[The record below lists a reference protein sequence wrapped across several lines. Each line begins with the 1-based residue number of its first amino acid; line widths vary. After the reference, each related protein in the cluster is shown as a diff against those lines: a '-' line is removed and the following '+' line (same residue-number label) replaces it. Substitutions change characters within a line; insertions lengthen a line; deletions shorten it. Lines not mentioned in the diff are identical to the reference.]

1 MPSHS
6 TTTRRLSRRRFLQA
20 GALGAVAA
28 LPLAGYAKRLNPRRD
43 WLTSGPNLLEGALK
57 AVQWIR
63 SAQMD
68 TAQGRYWLSEPDHP
82 GKKTSA
88 CELTGIC
95 GGGAG
100 IVLFFLQMAHATGEA
115 SYLDDARRGAD
126 YLAAVWPN
134 LLGKSVEPSRAN
146 LSFYEGIAGIAFALS
161 ETSKAMKEPHYQQ
174 AALAATDA
182 VAQPM
187 GTETGWT
194 DPAHTADLVLYLL
207 YAARTFHAE
216 KYRALAMEAG
226 LRLVAMGKPHQ
237 CGGMSWQNAGVTSA
251 GQPSLAAEDETAH
264 VSFTLARLFEEV
276 QDSTFLT
283 TSLEGAAHVQSVVTG
298 SGALISYT
306 AASFLSASHPE
317 FGPAITGRARLFYQL
332 YKVTG
337 TDCYR
342 EQAEALANAAIRAEE
357 SVRHTPNSWETVRQ
371 SSGAAS
377 LLDLLLDL
385 SAALGNL
392 EYVEIAASLASRIV
406 EQNTDFDGKSYVWD
420 QRFPWIV
427 PSALS
432 AQTGYLTGA
441 AGIGAALVHVA
452 LAQRGD
458 LRPIVFPDSPFS
470 DSCKQFTIS

>member
-1 MPSHS
+1 
-6 TTTRRLSRRRFLQA
+6 
-20 GALGAVAA
+20 
-28 LPLAGYAKRLNPRRD
+28 
-43 WLTSGPNLLEGALK
+43 
-57 AVQWIR
+57 
-63 SAQMD
+63 MD

-100 IVLFFLQMAHATGEA
+100 IVLFFLQMAHATGEV

-126 YLAAVWPN
+126 YLASVWPN
-134 LLGKSVEPSRAN
+134 LLSKNIGPSDAN
-146 LSFYEGIAGIAFALS
+146 LSFYHGIAGIAFALS
-161 ETSKAMKEPHYQQ
+161 ETGRAVMEPRYQQ

-182 VAQPM
+182 VTQPM
-187 GTETGWT
+187 QTEAGWT
-194 DPAHTADLVLYLL
+194 DPAHTADLALYLL

-226 LRLVAMGKPHQ
+226 LRLVAMGKPHE
-237 CGGMSWQNAGVTSA
+237 CGGMNWQNAGITSA
-251 GQPSLAAEDETAH
+251 DNTSLAAEDETAH
-264 VSFTLARLFEEV
+264 VAFALARLFEEAA
-276 QDSTFLT
+276 DPTFLHA
-283 TSLEGAAHVQSVVTG
+283 SLEGAAHVQSVVTG
-298 SGALISYT
+298 SGSLISYT
-306 AASFLSASHPE
+306 SANFLSASHPE

-342 EQAEALANAAIRAEE
+342 ERAEALANAAIRAEE

-385 SAALGNL
+385 AAALGNV

-420 QRFPWIV
+420 QRFPWII

-441 AGIGAALVHVA
+441 AGIGAALAHVA
-452 LAQRGD
+452 LAQRGGD
-458 LRPIVFPDSPFS
+458 QPFVFPDSPFS
-470 DSCKQFTIS
+470 DSCKKLTIS